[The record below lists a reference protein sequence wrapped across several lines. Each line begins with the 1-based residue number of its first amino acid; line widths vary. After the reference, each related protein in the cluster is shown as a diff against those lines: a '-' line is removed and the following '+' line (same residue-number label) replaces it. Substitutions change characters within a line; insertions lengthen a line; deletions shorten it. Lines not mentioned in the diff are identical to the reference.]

1 MYIQP
6 LDKTEGAIKHGQSET
21 PVTLGTCHR
30 TKTKN
35 KKETHTTR
43 HQKRN
48 KKNNTFTNQN
58 KMEVK
63 PGARVR

>member
-6 LDKTEGAIKHGQSET
+6 LDKTEGSIKHGQSET

-35 KKETHTTR
+35 KKETHTTQ
-43 HQKRN
+43 H
-48 KKNNTFTNQN
+48 KKKKKKYSTFNPPPLPPPPLPP
-58 KMEVK
+58 KW
-63 PGARVR
+63 R